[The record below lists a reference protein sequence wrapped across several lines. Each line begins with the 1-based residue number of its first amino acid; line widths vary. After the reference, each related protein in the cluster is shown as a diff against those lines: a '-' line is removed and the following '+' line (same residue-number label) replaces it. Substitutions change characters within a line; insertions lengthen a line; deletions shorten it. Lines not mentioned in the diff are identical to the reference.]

1 MSSIREEL
9 TEVYEDLLFA
19 NGFDDAIVGVESS
32 NHRVVYNVEKMV
44 EILVNKEGM
53 DSCEAR
59 EFLEFNKLFAW
70 VGEKTPIYLYTT
82 EEILCQNI

>member
-1 MSSIREEL
+1 MNSIRDEL
-9 TEVYEDLLFA
+9 AEVYEELLFA

-44 EILVNKEGM
+44 EILVNREGM

-59 EFLEFNKLFAW
+59 EFLEFNTLFAW

>member
-1 MSSIREEL
+1 
-9 TEVYEDLLFA
+9 
-19 NGFDDAIVGVESS
+19 
-32 NHRVVYNVEKMV
+32 MV

-59 EFLEFNKLFAW
+59 EFLEFNTLFAW

>member
-19 NGFDDAIVGVESS
+19 NGFDEAIIGVESS
-32 NHRVVYNVEKMV
+32 NHRVVYDVEKMV
-44 EILVNKEGM
+44 EILVNREGM

-59 EFLEFNKLFAW
+59 GFLEFNTLFAW
-70 VGEKTPIYLYTT
+70 VGEKTPIYLYTK

>member
-1 MSSIREEL
+1 
-9 TEVYEDLLFA
+9 
-19 NGFDDAIVGVESS
+19 
-32 NHRVVYNVEKMV
+32 MV

-59 EFLEFNKLFAW
+59 EFLEFNTLFAW

-82 EEILCQNI
+82 EVLLANH

>member
-1 MSSIREEL
+1 MNSIREEL
-9 TEVYEDLLFA
+9 AEVYEELLFA
-19 NGFDDAIVGVESS
+19 NGFDDAIVGGESS

-59 EFLEFNKLFAW
+59 EFLEFNPLFAW
-70 VGEKTPIYLYTT
+70 EGEKTPIYLYTT